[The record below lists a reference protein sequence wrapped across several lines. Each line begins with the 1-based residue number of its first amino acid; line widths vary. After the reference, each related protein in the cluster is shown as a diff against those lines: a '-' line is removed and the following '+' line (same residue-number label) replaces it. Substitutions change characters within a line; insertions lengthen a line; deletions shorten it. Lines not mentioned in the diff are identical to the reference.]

1 MTRMA
6 GEQLGRK
13 KSWNE
18 GIRNDR
24 NDRKA
29 ETTGMTGNPKRQ
41 EWPESR
47 NDRNDQKAE
56 TTGITGNPK
65 RQEWPESRND
75 MRIRNNRNYPC

>member
-1 MTRMA
+1 MCGKQLCAFTLFKFLLSAMTRMA

-29 ETTGMTGNPKRQ
+29 ETTGMTVNPKRQ
-41 EWPESR
+41 E
-47 NDRNDQKAE
+47 
-56 TTGITGNPK
+56 
-65 RQEWPESRND
+65 
-75 MRIRNNRNYPC
+75 